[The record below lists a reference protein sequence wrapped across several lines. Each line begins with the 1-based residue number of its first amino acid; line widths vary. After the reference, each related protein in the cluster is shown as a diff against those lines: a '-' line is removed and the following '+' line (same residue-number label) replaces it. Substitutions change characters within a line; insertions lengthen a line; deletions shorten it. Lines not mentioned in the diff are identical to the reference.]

1 MAYDATKNEK
11 EWYFSHNV
19 PCNGD
24 SDYTVGQ
31 NWMYNLFT
39 SLSGGNGNSDAA
51 WEIVS
56 SSNGTTVAAG
66 GANISSSTDFVS
78 TATGGSALGWFMAKK
93 TGSAGQDSGILP
105 RNATEELTEF
115 MQFTMAYDQG
125 DAYTDATFYFDR
137 EAPMMAGSTT
147 AAPTMNG
154 TGFSTSTQFIFGH
167 SAVETYF
174 NCMIDTTG
182 SFYSFSS
189 KTDSNNNPTQF
200 TCCVARLETPRSSSV
215 DPYPVFLKC
224 GYLAGKA
231 DTTEYSF
238 GNWAGEFTSK
248 YASTSWNLPSKGAQA
263 MWQMDGGATTSD
275 DPVLIFPGG
284 YFYQYSSL
292 GAPWFGLPA
301 TGAPIDGTYPLLPTY
316 VWFTETN
323 TGGQAVRGR
332 LPDVHIMASSAH
344 TVQEGTSIV
353 PPGNVTPYKSCT
365 GNFLF
370 PASASFLPGFP

>member
-31 NWMYNLFT
+31 NWIYNLYLA
-39 SLSGGNGNSDAA
+39 LSGGCGNSEAK

-66 GANISSSTDFVS
+66 GSNISSSTDFVS
-78 TATGGSALGWFMAKK
+78 TATGASPLGWFMAKK

-115 MQFTMAYDQG
+115 MQLTVAYDQSG
-125 DAYTDATFYFDR
+125 DYKDATFYFDR
-137 EAPMMAGSTT
+137 EEPMGAGNATT
-147 AAPTMNG
+147 APTMNG
-154 TGFSTSTQFIFGH
+154 TGFSVSGQFIFGH

-189 KTDSNNNPTQF
+189 KTDDDDNPTQF

-224 GYLAGKA
+224 GYLGDQDDGTK
-231 DTTEYSF
+231 YQF
-238 GNWAGEFTSK
+238 GSWAGQYTSR
-248 YASTSWNLPSKGAQA
+248 YGYTNWSNSGHQG
-263 MWQMDGGATTSD
+263 MWQLDGGAGTD
-275 DPVLIFPGG
+275 DDVILLFPGG
-284 YFYQYSSL
+284 IYTQYNSA
-292 GAPWFGLPA
+292 GAPWFGLPS

-316 VWFTETN
+316 VWFTES
-323 TGGQAVRGR
+323 GAGDRAVRGR
-332 LPDVHIMASSAH
+332 LPDVHIMASSANAI
-344 TVQEGTSIV
+344 QEGTSIV
-353 PPGNVTPYKSCT
+353 PPGNVTPYKSCI
-365 GNFLF
+365 GNWLF